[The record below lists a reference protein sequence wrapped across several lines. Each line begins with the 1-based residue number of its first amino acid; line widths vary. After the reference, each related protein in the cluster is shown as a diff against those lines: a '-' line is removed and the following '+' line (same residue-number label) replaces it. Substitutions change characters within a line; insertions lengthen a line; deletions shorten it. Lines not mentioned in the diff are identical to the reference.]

1 MNRIFLICLI
11 SLLPLT
17 SAAQMHEIG
26 LFLGGSNL
34 VGDIGS
40 RKFINTKA
48 PAYGLIY
55 KYNITTRYSFRGSF
69 SYSKL
74 ENKNF
79 HTNDLNRFL
88 TLLGATNKIIEF
100 STGVEFNFFEFNL
113 HDQDLDFSP
122 YVYLGLNYFQYDL
135 SYTDKNQ
142 PLNPVKYDDDLEF
155 SIPLTIGVKAK
166 LSSEFVLGFE
176 IGARYTFTDNLD
188 GSNPVNQFET
198 NPNLKHGALY
208 NNDWYVFT
216 GLTLSFTFGRLPC
229 YCKEK

>member
-1 MNRIFLICLI
+1 MNRILLICLI

-17 SAAQMHEIG
+17 SVAQMHEIG
-26 LFLGGSNL
+26 VFLGGSNL

-88 TLLGATNKIIEF
+88 TFLGATNKIIEF
-100 STGVEFNFFEFNL
+100 SLYVLFTATDLFLLKNFF
-113 HDQDLDFSP
+113 
-122 YVYLGLNYFQYDL
+122 GL
-135 SYTDKNQ
+135 
-142 PLNPVKYDDDLEF
+142 
-155 SIPLTIGVKAK
+155 
-166 LSSEFVLGFE
+166 
-176 IGARYTFTDNLD
+176 
-188 GSNPVNQFET
+188 
-198 NPNLKHGALY
+198 
-208 NNDWYVFT
+208 
-216 GLTLSFTFGRLPC
+216 
-229 YCKEK
+229 